1 MNKKYTLTG
10 EVEILLAKEELEV
23 KKSKFISYVYNVS
36 NEEQITKILDNIRT
50 INKEA
55 RHIVY
60 AYRLENSGRYTD
72 DREPSGTAGK
82 PIYAM
87 LEKENFVNILVIVVR
102 YFGGILLG
110 TGPLTRAYL
119 GVASD
124 AIGKCTKIAYVK
136 YKREELVVEYSEE
149 SIVLRQIEQKSG
161 KVVDVQYEDKIRIIV
176 DIPEENN
183 NKKSF

>member
-1 MNKKYTLTG
+1 MTEKFTLTG
-10 EVEILLAKEELEV
+10 EVEVLLAKEELEV
-23 KKSKFISYVYNVS
+23 KKSKFIAYVYNV
-36 NEEQITKILDNIRT
+36 NTEEQITKILNNIRVT
-50 INKEA
+50 NKEA

-82 PIYAM
+82 PIYTM
-87 LEKENFVNILVIVVR
+87 LEKENLVNILVIVVR

-119 GVASD
+119 GAAAD
-124 AIGKCTKIAYVK
+124 AIGKCTKIEYIK
-136 YKREELVVEYSEE
+136 YKRTEFVVEYSEE
-149 SIVLRQIEQKSG
+149 SNILREIQQNGG
-161 KVVDVQYEDKIRIIV
+161 KVVSVQYEDKIRIIA
-176 DIPEENN
+176 DISEENN

>member
-1 MNKKYTLTG
+1 MNQKYTLTG
-10 EVEILLAKEELEV
+10 ELGQLLAKEEVEV
-23 KKSKFISYVYNVS
+23 KKSKFISYVYSVNT
-36 NEEQITKILDNIRT
+36 EEQVTKILDTLRAT
-50 INKEA
+50 NKDA

-60 AYRLENSGRYTD
+60 AYRLENNGRYTD

-87 LEKENFVNILVIVVR
+87 LEKENLVNIFVAVVR

-124 AIGKCTKIAYVK
+124 AINKCEKIEYIK
-136 YKREELVVEYSEE
+136 YKRQELIVEYNEESKTLRSIEELN
-149 SIVLRQIEQKSG
+149 G
-161 KVVDVQYEDKIRIIV
+161 KVVNIYYEEKVRIIA
-176 DIPEENN
+176 DMPEENN
-183 NKKSF
+183 SKKSF